1 MGKIISC
8 NNQKGGSG
16 KTATSIN
23 IAKGLSDDGFKVLLI
38 DLDLQANTSS
48 KFLEDYESING
59 IAEVIRDGLN
69 IREAIYKTKYPNLDV
84 VPTKLEWIDV
94 MEEMSSQDHIE
105 KYEGWDNAAI
115 KIVKDLLVPLE
126 DEYDFI
132 ILDNNPSYLTI
143 LRNCIQAADYI
154 IIPVNIDKNA
164 IKGVDYMVRFIT
176 KVINESDEDI
186 QCRPKVLIT
195 KRTRTRIAKMV
206 VESIKKVFSKYL
218 FKTTIVAQD
227 KPAELQTFIEDYF
240 MINDIKTKVGR
251 DYRDLVDEL
260 RKEMCQ

>member
-23 IAKGLSDDGFKVLLI
+23 IAKGLSDDGFKVLLV

-59 IAEVIRDGLN
+59 NVEVIRDGIDLKN
-69 IREAIYKTKYPNLDV
+69 VIYKTSYKNLDV
-84 VPTKLEWIDV
+84 VPTKMEWIDT
-94 MEEMSSQDHIE
+94 MEEMSRKDHIE
-105 KYEGWDNAAI
+105 NYEGWDNTSI
-115 KIVKDLLVPLE
+115 RIIRDLLQPFK

-143 LRNCIQAADYI
+143 LRNCIHAADYI

-164 IKGVDYMVRFIT
+164 IKGVDYMIRFIT
-176 KVINESDEDI
+176 NVINSSDEDI
-186 QCRPKVLIT
+186 RCKPKVLIT
-195 KRTRTRIAKMV
+195 KRTRTKIAKMV
-206 VESIKKVFSKYL
+206 VESIRQVFSKYL
-218 FKTTIVAQD
+218 FKTTIADQD
-227 KPAELQTFIEDYF
+227 KPAEMQTFIEEYF
-240 MINDIKTKVGR
+240 MINDIKTKVGK

-260 RKEMCQ
+260 RKEMC

>member
-48 KFLEDYESING
+48 KFLEDYESIN
-59 IAEVIRDGLN
+59 
-69 IREAIYKTKYPNLDV
+69 KTKYPNLDV

-115 KIVKDLLVPLE
+115 KIVKDLLAPLE

>member
-23 IAKGLSDDGFKVLLI
+23 IAKGLSDDGFKVLLV

-48 KFLEDYESING
+48 KFLEDYENIDG
-59 IAEVIRDGLN
+59 IVEVIRDGLDF
-69 IREAIYKTKYPNLDV
+69 EKAIYKTRYPNLDI

-94 MEEMSSQDHIE
+94 MEEMSSHDHIE
-105 KYEGWDNAAI
+105 KYEGWDNASV
-115 KIVKDLLVPLE
+115 KIIRNLLSPFL
-126 DEYDFI
+126 DRYDFI

-164 IKGVDYMVRFIT
+164 IKGVDYMIRFIT

-186 QCRPKVLIT
+186 RCKPKVLIT

-206 VESIKKVFSKYL
+206 VESIKQVFSKYL
-218 FKTTIVAQD
+218 FMTTIVDQD
-227 KPAELQTFIEDYF
+227 KPAEKQTFVEEYF

-260 RKEMCQ
+260 RKEVC